1 MLSKLEIDFRLLV
14 LFFAGL
20 FSGLSISSIFLIPLL
35 VFGYYIFIKNLED
48 SKGFRVSIIYGLIF
62 GFAFFL
68 GSMHWIIFPFL
79 VYEKHFYLA
88 PVIALIFP
96 ALMGIFFSVAA
107 FFIHLIH
114 KIRNDYFFTKIIF
127 ISIILFFS
135 ELVRSFLFGGLPLS
149 LTAHI
154 WSFNHEFISI
164 ASYLGVFGLSFLTLL
179 WITSICFFLKKKLIK
194 SIFVILIFPSLL
206 YIIPVHNLK
215 KTENKEYTVRV
226 IQPNINQKEKWDR
239 NLYQKHFEK
248 LIYLTNSNSSNEK
261 IIVVWPEVALTLF
274 LNEEKELIDYLDKT
288 LPKNIILVTGSL
300 RRYFDKSNYKIF
312 NSFYVLDDEIKFYDK
327 KKLVPFGEFIPFKKI
342 LKILKITPG
351 STDFSSGK
359 TKNILEINFEDKI
372 IFVEPSICYES
383 IFQTFTYK
391 KINLFINITNDAWFG
406 KTTGPKQHLA
416 ATIFRSV
423 EKGVPLIRS
432 ANSGISVIINKNGEI
447 LKSQSLN
454 TEGFIELKIQEGG
467 NQTFFMKYGNFGV
480 VLLVLLFLFQALLFD
495 YVRKY
500 TKKD

>member
-1 MLSKLEIDFRLLV
+1 M
-14 LFFAGL
+14 
-20 FSGLSISSIFLIPLL
+20 
-35 VFGYYIFIKNLED
+35 
-48 SKGFRVSIIYGLIF
+48 
-62 GFAFFL
+62 
-68 GSMHWIIFPFL
+68 
-79 VYEKHFYLA
+79 
-88 PVIALIFP
+88 
-96 ALMGIFFSVAA
+96 
-107 FFIHLIH
+107 
-114 KIRNDYFFTKIIF
+114 
-127 ISIILFFS
+127 
-135 ELVRSFLFGGLPLS
+135 
-149 LTAHI
+149 
-154 WSFNHEFISI
+154 
-164 ASYLGVFGLSFLTLL
+164 
-179 WITSICFFLKKKLIK
+179 
-194 SIFVILIFPSLL
+194 

-300 RRYFDKSNYKIF
+300 RRY
-312 NSFYVLDDEIKFYDK
+312 LDDEIKFYDK
-327 KKLVPFGEFIPFKKI
+327 KNLVPFGEFIPFKKI

-406 KTTGPKQHLA
+406 KTKGPKQHLA

-480 VLLVLLFLFQALLFD
+480 VLLVLLFLFQALFFD